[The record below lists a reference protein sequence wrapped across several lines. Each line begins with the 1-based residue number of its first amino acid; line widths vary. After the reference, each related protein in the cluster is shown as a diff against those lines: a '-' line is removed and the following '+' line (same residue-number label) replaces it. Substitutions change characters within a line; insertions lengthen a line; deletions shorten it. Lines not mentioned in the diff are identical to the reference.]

1 MKKLSEFI
9 RKWEGGFTNDPLDRG
24 GATNMGITIGTWK
37 TYGYD
42 KDKDGDIDVAD
53 LKRMSIE
60 DWDNIFKR
68 QYWDRWKAVQIKHKE
83 VAYML
88 VDWVWCS
95 GSYGI
100 KIPQSVLGV
109 VADGIVGNKTLT
121 ALNVK
126 PKEFARELGIQ
137 RIAFCHRI
145 VKSSPTQKRYI
156 KGWENRVNDLL
167 RTCGFEPVRNAEYK
181 DLI

>member
-42 KDKDGDIDVAD
+42 KDKDGDLDVED
-53 LKRMSIE
+53 LKKITLG
-60 DWDNIFKR
+60 DWNNIFYKV
-68 QYWDRWKAVQIKHKE
+68 YWARWKADSIAHKE

-126 PKEFARELGIQ
+126 PREFARELGIQ

-145 VKSSPTQKRYI
+145 VKSNPTQKRYI
-156 KGWENRVNDLL
+156 NGWCNRVNDLL
-167 RTCGFEPVRNAEYK
+167 KICGYDPVRFDEIK
-181 DLI
+181 ELI